1 MTDLTSIKGERELQF
16 KFRRLANQIKSN
28 KTPMYKR
35 IGIKILNAID
45 ENFRTE
51 SHDGKR
57 WQSLSDRTVFSRRRG
72 PRTGVPKILQ
82 DTGTLRRSFAME
94 ADNSKVRVG
103 TNIEYAPQH
112 EYGIGVPQRKMIPSD
127 KKALEISVKI
137 ADGYIDEQ
145 LKKEGLK

>member
-1 MTDLTSIKGERELQF
+1 MALTSIKGERALQF

-57 WQSLSDRTVFSRRRG
+57 WQGLSDRTVFSRRRG
-72 PRTGVPKILQ
+72 PRAGSPKILQ
-82 DTGTLRRSFAME
+82 DTGTLRESFTMD
-94 ADNSKVRVG
+94 ADNSKVKVG
-103 TNIEYAPQH
+103 TNVEYAPQH
-112 EYGIGVPQRKMIPSD
+112 ERGLGVPQRKMIPSD
-127 KKALEISVKI
+127 RKALEISVQV
-137 ADGYIDEQ
+137 ADGYIEDQ